1 MRRSPTALISVLAL
15 TAGLGVALA
24 ACGENSPSTP
34 AETSPAV
41 SAPAAGVP
49 GQAAPQAAATPEQA
63 AAPAADATTAPAG
76 AQGET
81 DDWRQVA
88 SAADAS
94 LLGRLDQAWR
104 MARAEAEDAGFAD
117 EVERLG
123 ALVDPNAG
131 LAGRLQPA
139 PGTYRCRTIKLGRR
153 TEGQGLAY
161 VAYPYFRCTVE
172 LTPGG
177 DLFLTK
183 ATGSQ
188 RTQGLLYPDTD
199 RRLVYVGAQAWGD
212 EAHFPRYGQTR
223 ERDQVGVFERI
234 GDQRWRLVLP
244 WPKQESKLE
253 LLEVVR

>member
-1 MRRSPTALISVLAL
+1 MRRARLSVLAL
-15 TAGLGVALA
+15 MTASLA
-24 ACGENSPSTP
+24 ACGENEPSRSPEAPP
-34 AETSPAV
+34 ANETAAPAPTAPPV
-41 SAPAAGVP
+41 SAPA
-49 GQAAPQAAATPEQA
+49 TP
-63 AAPAADATTAPAG
+63 PADPTTPPAEG
-76 AQGET
+76 MQGGT

-104 MARAEAEDAGFAD
+104 LARAEAEDAGFAS

-123 ALVDPNAG
+123 ALVDPNAA

-153 TEGQGLAY
+153 VEGQGLAY
-161 VAYPYFRCTVE
+161 VAYPFFACSVE

-177 DLFLTK
+177 DLILTK
-183 ATGSQ
+183 TTGSQ

-212 EAHFPRYGQTR
+212 ETDFPAYGRNR
-223 ERDQVGVFERI
+223 ERDQVGVLERI

-244 WPKQESKLE
+244 WPKQEAKLE
-253 LLEVVR
+253 LLEIMR